1 VNSTLVLA
9 FALGVRHGT
18 DPDHLTAI
26 DGLCRLRPRAT
37 NGLLF
42 AIGHGAVVTLLA
54 AGIGHVI
61 AGRLAF
67 LGPWMLIL
75 IGAVNLWK
83 VIRPSPPPATRAR
96 PIVGQPFL
104 LGMILAAGF
113 ETASQLSAL
122 ILADQTNPWLFGASF
137 SGGMALVDGLDGYLA
152 ASTLNLA
159 ASGESNA
166 RAASRMLGILVVLFA
181 FGLGGA
187 ELMGYEINQLA
198 LPLGLALFAIVIS
211 IRVWARS
218 SRFPISITP

>member
-1 VNSTLVLA
+1 GAANFWKV
-9 FALGVRHGT
+9 
-18 DPDHLTAI
+18 
-26 DGLCRLRPRAT
+26 LRPS
-37 NGLLF
+37 L
-42 AIGHGAVVTLLA
+42 
-54 AGIGHVI
+54 
-61 AGRLAF
+61 
-67 LGPWMLIL
+67 
-75 IGAVNLWK
+75 
-83 VIRPSPPPATRAR
+83 PPTTGAR

-122 ILADQTNPWLFGASF
+122 ILADRTHPWLLGASF

-166 RAASRMLGILVVLFA
+166 RAASRFLGILVVLFA
-181 FGLGGA
+181 FGLAAA
-187 ELMGYEINQLA
+187 EWLGYEMNKSA

-218 SRFPISITP
+218 SRLPISNQTL